1 MRKNHYETAI
11 IINAALDDEQIE
23 SIITR
28 IHDKITTNGG
38 VIEDTEKWGRKRLAY
53 MIDKHRVGFYIIYR
67 YEAPV
72 TLISDLERFLRLD
85 ESILRFLT
93 IKLEKFAIEY
103 FSQRKAMSE
112 QQTEAAPVEVAAAAP
127 AEVEVAAAEAAAP
140 EQETAKENTTN

>member
-1 MRKNHYETAI
+1 LRKNHYETAI

-23 SIITR
+23 SILTR
-28 IHDKITTNGG
+28 IQDRITTNGG
-38 VIEDTEKWGRKRLAY
+38 VIDETEKWGRKRLAY

-67 YEAPV
+67 FEAPS

-103 FSQRKAMSE
+103 FSQRKVMSE
-112 QQTEAAPVEVAAAAP
+112 QQTETAPVEEAAAPVEEAPKAAEAP
-127 AEVEVAAAEAAAP
+127 AAAE
-140 EQETAKENTTN
+140 EENTTN

>member
-23 SIITR
+23 SILTR
-28 IHDKITTNGG
+28 IQDRITTNGG
-38 VIEDTEKWGRKRLAY
+38 VIDETEKWGRKRLAY

-67 YEAPV
+67 YEAPSS
-72 TLISDLERFLRLD
+72 LISDLERFLRLD

-103 FSQRKAMSE
+103 FSQRKVMSE
-112 QQTEAAPVEVAAAAP
+112 QPTETAPVEEAAAP
-127 AEVEVAAAEAAAP
+127 AEEAPKAAEAPAAAE
-140 EQETAKENTTN
+140 EENTTN

>member
-23 SIITR
+23 SILTR
-28 IHDKITTNGG
+28 IQDRITTNGG
-38 VIEDTEKWGRKRLAY
+38 VIDETEKWGRKRLAY

-67 YEAPV
+67 FEAPS

-103 FSQRKAMSE
+103 FSQRKVMSE
-112 QQTEAAPVEVAAAAP
+112 QQTETAPVEAAAAPVEEAPKAAEAP
-127 AEVEVAAAEAAAP
+127 AAAE
-140 EQETAKENTTN
+140 EENTTN

>member
-23 SIITR
+23 SILTR
-28 IHDKITTNGG
+28 IQDRITTNGG
-38 VIEDTEKWGRKRLAY
+38 VIDETEKWGRKRLAY

-67 YEAPV
+67 FEAPS

-103 FSQRKAMSE
+103 FSQRKVMSE
-112 QQTEAAPVEVAAAAP
+112 QQTETAPVEEAAAPVEEAPKAAEAP
-127 AEVEVAAAEAAAP
+127 AAAE
-140 EQETAKENTTN
+140 EENTTN